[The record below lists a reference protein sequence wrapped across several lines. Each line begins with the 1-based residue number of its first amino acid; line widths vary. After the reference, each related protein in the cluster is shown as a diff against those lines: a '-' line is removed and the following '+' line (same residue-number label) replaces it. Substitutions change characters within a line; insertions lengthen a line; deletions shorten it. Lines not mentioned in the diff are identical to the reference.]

1 MKYSIVYSSRTG
13 NTKLLAEQIKTI
25 LPEESLI
32 SSGQPSDEAA
42 EADLIFLGFWTDKG
56 CCDETLSA
64 FLRTLNGRKIF
75 LFGTAGFG
83 QSETYFQKILSRVR
97 ELIPA
102 SCQVI
107 GSFMCQGK
115 MPVSVR
121 KRYEG
126 LMEQDPEKARAL
138 IANFDQALTHPDQN
152 DLQRL
157 TEKIRELHL
166 DSN

>member
-13 NTKLLAEQIKTI
+13 NTKLLAEQIKII

>member
-1 MKYSIVYSSRTG
+1 MKYSIVFSSRTG

-64 FLRTLNGRKIF
+64 FLRTLNG
-75 LFGTAGFG
+75 AGFG

>member
-1 MKYSIVYSSRTG
+1 
-13 NTKLLAEQIKTI
+13 
-25 LPEESLI
+25 
-32 SSGQPSDEAA
+32 
-42 EADLIFLGFWTDKG
+42 
-56 CCDETLSA
+56 
-64 FLRTLNGRKIF
+64 
-75 LFGTAGFG
+75 
-83 QSETYFQKILSRVR
+83 
-97 ELIPA
+97 
-102 SCQVI
+102 
-107 GSFMCQGK
+107 